1 MNRTHFEKE
10 LEDLHYDILKMGAM
24 VEEAIGNSILSLINH
39 DVELAQKVIDQD
51 DRIDEKEVEIDDRCS
66 RIILTQQPL
75 AKDLRIVL
83 TGLKINTDLERMAD
97 HAVDIAKTTIRIA
110 HQTYIKPL
118 IDIPR
123 MSDIVRE
130 MVKLSLDSYVNQDTE
145 LAKTINQKDDIVDSL
160 YKQIFRELLTY
171 MIEDPKNIDQAAQ
184 FLFVARYLERIAD
197 HATNI
202 CEWVIYLDSGQHIDL
217 NE

>member
-1 MNRTHFEKE
+1 MNRSHFEKE
-10 LEDLHYDILKMGAM
+10 LEDLHYDILKMGGL

-39 DVELAQKVIDQD
+39 DAVLAQKIIDQD
-51 DRIDEKEVEIDDRCS
+51 DRIDEEEIEIDNRCS
-66 RIILTQQPL
+66 RIIVTQQPL

-83 TGLKINTDLERMAD
+83 SGLKIDTDLERMAD
-97 HAVDIAKTTIRIA
+97 HAVDIAKTTLRIA
-110 HQTYIKPL
+110 DQTYIKPL

-130 MVKLSLDSYVNQDTE
+130 MVKLSLDSYVNQDIT
-145 LAKTINQKDDIVDSL
+145 LAKTINKKDDEVDSL
-160 YKQIFRELLTY
+160 YRQIFRELLSY
-171 MIEDPKNIDQAAQ
+171 MIEDPKTINQAAQ
-184 FLFVARYLERIAD
+184 FLFVGRYLERIAD

-202 CEWVIYLDSGQHIDL
+202 CEWVIYLDSGQHTDL